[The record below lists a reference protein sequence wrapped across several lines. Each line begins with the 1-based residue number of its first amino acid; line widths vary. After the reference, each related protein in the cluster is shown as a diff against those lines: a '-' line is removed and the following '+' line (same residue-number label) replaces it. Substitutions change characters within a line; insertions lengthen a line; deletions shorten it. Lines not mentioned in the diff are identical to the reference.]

1 MARLLPS
8 HRDGETV
15 ALYLQTLAVSTC
27 RCFGNLA
34 FQGWIKSPKLYRLEL
49 SRDVHIRS
57 RLCSPRLGPTR
68 AKECKG
74 DWLQLGQGEILVFV
88 VQNLALVTQRV
99 PFLNPTVCW
108 GVLPCIGRVTGPFAF
123 VAVQQKEVTQSPST
137 STITLVT
144 STQPAALVSSSGS
157 ASTLASAIT
166 ADLPIAT
173 ASADVAADIAK
184 YTSKVSG
191 WCVAVVGFL
200 GPGPWWF
207 AQRRSCWLCGRVS
220 KADLAF
226 GF

>member
-1 MARLLPS
+1 MRWGALP
-8 HRDGETV
+8 H
-15 ALYLQTLAVSTC
+15 
-27 RCFGNLA
+27 
-34 FQGWIKSPKLYRLEL
+34 
-49 SRDVHIRS
+49 
-57 RLCSPRLGPTR
+57 
-68 AKECKG
+68 
-74 DWLQLGQGEILVFV
+74 
-88 VQNLALVTQRV
+88 
-99 PFLNPTVCW
+99 
-108 GVLPCIGRVTGPFAF
+108 IGRVTGPFAF

-157 ASTLASAIT
+157 ASTLASAIN

-200 GPGPWWF
+200 GPRPWCF
-207 AQRRSCWLCGRVS
+207 AQRLSCWPGGRVS

-226 GF
+226 GFRVSSSISYFSVC